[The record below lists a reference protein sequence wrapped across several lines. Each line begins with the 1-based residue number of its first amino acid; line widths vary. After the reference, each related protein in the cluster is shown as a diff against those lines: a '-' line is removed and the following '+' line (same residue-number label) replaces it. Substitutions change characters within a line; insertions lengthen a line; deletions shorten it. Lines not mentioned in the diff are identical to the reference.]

1 MSRLP
6 LHTRIRQI
14 IDQHGLEVITDL
26 RLLYILSDYG
36 VFDKL
41 TDDHDIV
48 KDLLSNGFGQL
59 LIDCKRDNETNW
71 QNKVNEF
78 LNSFQSG
85 HPEYDNADVILIA
98 DSIEFGVG
106 LLEESDIRKKG
117 TIPPVD
123 SATQFIDYDTELSK
137 LKNEYVSQLEA
148 LIVVPKGSL
157 FKKPSGYYPIEA
169 QNILYVIRSKICLLG
184 DELGQDLRRWCEEEK
199 QRVLNSYTYS
209 VQPQRIALLSTII
222 VPSVIFAF
230 LIIRLVSYIKDKE
243 AIDSFQHTISE
254 ADSCYQAK
262 NYEEALGLYI
272 EASDTYKAP
281 YRYMKYMQIAKDGV
295 NNSSIAIATN
305 LLDSSKVLYEQ
316 KNYYQV
322 RSLILDLPEG
332 LDCSSNKE
340 VSQKLKSLRTDVDV
354 KCDAF
359 LSSDIEDIIQAIAKN
374 KGKVS
379 SSTMKQIDY
388 LLQYFPDNY
397 WLNFVKN
404 KTLAK

>member
-1 MSRLP
+1 MSNS
-6 LHTRIRQI
+6 IYI
-14 IDQHGLEVITDL
+14 AVKDAINKHGSEILNDL

-36 VFDKL
+36 TFDNL
-41 TDDHDIV
+41 TDQHDIV
-48 KDLLSNGFGQL
+48 KDLQKEGFGRL
-59 LIDCKRDNETNW
+59 LLDIQQEGEKDRQDKIDIFIKG
-71 QNKVNEF
+71 
-78 LNSFQSG
+78 FQSA
-85 HPEYDNADVILIA
+85 HPNYDKAEICSITDSYSYGLGLIPESLIRSR
-98 DSIEFGVG
+98 DESNH
-106 LLEESDIRKKG
+106 LENVE
-117 TIPPVD
+117 TP
-123 SATQFIDYDTELSK
+123 IDYAAELSR

-169 QNILYVIRSKICLLG
+169 QNILYVLRSKICLLG

-254 ADSCYQAK
+254 ADACYQAK

-374 KGKVS
+374 RGKVS